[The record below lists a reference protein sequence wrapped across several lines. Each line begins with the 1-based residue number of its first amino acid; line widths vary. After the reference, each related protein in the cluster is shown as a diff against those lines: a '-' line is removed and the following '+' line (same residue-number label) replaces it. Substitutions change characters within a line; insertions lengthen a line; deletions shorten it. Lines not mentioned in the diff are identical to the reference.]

1 MSVYPALTDEQ
12 EKEILRKCWYTHDA
26 HWFRAVAQE
35 FGLEAA
41 NPLNRRVCRA
51 LGEAEMRR
59 LVRALGIVRP
69 TTMEELVEM
78 MKLGMRFFAPP
89 PLAEFDMWVIDEQ
102 SYGVRMKRCFIHENV
117 TKAGIAPLYECA
129 ASDRLQGWHD
139 ALGLPLAE
147 DPPLMRCPKVQGREC
162 HRVATIQPSQ
172 ARSDVGVP
180 SMRGGKAMNQPAP
193 EEKQAKMSAY
203 DALTDEQEKEIL
215 RKCWYSHDANWF
227 RAVAQEFGLEV
238 ANRLNRQVI
247 RAQGKVETRRLM
259 KALGIS
265 QIRGVDEMIRF
276 VDTAV
281 HLIVGP
287 LMEFEIRALNDH
299 SYEGTFHRCFV
310 HENIVKAG
318 VAQSYIC
325 AVFDRLQ
332 GFHDAANLP
341 LTEEIAALPCA
352 KAEGR
357 ECRRIV
363 AFEPLKT

>member
-1 MSVYPALTDEQ
+1 MPLPPDLSPEQ
-12 EKEILRKCWYTHDA
+12 REDLI
-26 HWFRAVAQE
+26 
-35 FGLEAA
+35 
-41 NPLNRRVCRA
+41 RR
-51 LGEAEMRR
+51 
-59 LVRALGIVRP
+59 
-69 TTMEELVEM
+69 
-78 MKLGMRFFAPP
+78 
-89 PLAEFDMWVIDEQ
+89 
-102 SYGVRMKRCFIHENV
+102 
-117 TKAGIAPLYECA
+117 
-129 ASDRLQGWHD
+129 
-139 ALGLPLAE
+139 
-147 DPPLMRCPKVQGREC
+147 
-162 HRVATIQPSQ
+162 
-172 ARSDVGVP
+172 
-180 SMRGGKAMNQPAP
+180 
-193 EEKQAKMSAY
+193 
-203 DALTDEQEKEIL
+203 
-215 RKCWYSHDANWF
+215 CWYSHDARWF

-265 QIRGVDEMIRF
+265 QISDVEEMIRF

-318 VAQSYIC
+318 VAQSYFC

-352 KAEGR
+352 KAEGQ
-357 ECRRIV
+357 ECRRVLTVQPPKAWPPCKRTFQLKEGTMDFAVPEEVDMLKQTLSRFVTEEVI
-363 AFEPLKT
+363 PLER